1 MIGKAII
8 PRTEG
13 MKEYIDYYN
22 NKRIKGK
29 LKGMSPVTIQSSFP
43 SSLVPNQKMSNFGG
57 SVQIYLL
64 YILSLFYYWRNKILN
79 GIS

>member
-1 MIGKAII
+1 MIVRAIF

-22 NKRIKGK
+22 NKRQIKRNE
-29 LKGMSPVTIQSSFP
+29 PCTIQSSFP
-43 SSLVPNQKMSNFGG
+43 SSLVPNQKMSNFWG
-57 SVQIYLL
+57 SVQIYLF
-64 YILSLFYYWRNKILN
+64 YILTLFYYWRNKIFN